1 MPFGG
6 RGDARRVLRRG
17 ERDVKRA
24 GEGERSGKKADRT
37 GAGWNEGRAGGR
49 LMERESG
56 WRIFRA
62 NDVPGRRIFRARWIS
77 RANDVLRVAGFP
89 DEADFSGRAGGG
101 RLCRAWRKGPEP
113 ESRRSGWKRP
123 RTERRVGRNGRMP
136 PLGES
141 VPARVPGI
149 AYRGCFARCKKRPE
163 VVLMGDLRCRVGPE
177 RFPVADGAAALI
189 RTVPT

>member
-62 NDVPGRRIFRARWIS
+62 NDV
-77 RANDVLRVAGFP
+77 LRVAGFP
-89 DEADFSGRAGGG
+89 DEADFSGRAGW